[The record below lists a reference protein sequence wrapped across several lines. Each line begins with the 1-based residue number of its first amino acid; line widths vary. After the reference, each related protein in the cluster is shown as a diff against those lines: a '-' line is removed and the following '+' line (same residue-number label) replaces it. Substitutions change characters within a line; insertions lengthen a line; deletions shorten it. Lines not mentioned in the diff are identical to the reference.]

1 MVHLLVLGVVL
12 QLAPSDAAHKR
23 RRARSKQAATRLVRG
38 PTSANTP
45 GRAAHQAAVALG
57 PAGLLAVCRLTVCAR
72 LLVLLLLLMST
83 AVLWLLWGV
92 LPALIVVVMLLLVW
106 GRASVLPAVLRL
118 AVLLLGW
125 WPAAVAVLLL
135 AGMRGGAV
143 VWLRGRLVS
152 ALLGRVGAL
161 MEGVSYYVTG
171 WNGGA
176 VATEMVCCQGGH
188 RKDRIGVSRTC

>member
-1 MVHLLVLGVVL
+1 M
-12 QLAPSDAAHKR
+12 
-23 RRARSKQAATRLVRG
+23 RG

-72 LLVLLLLLMST
+72 LLVLLLLAVVLLLGRAAVMLLLLLMST
-83 AVLWLLWGV
+83 AVLWLLGRI

-152 ALLGRVGAL
+152 ALLGRVRAL
-161 MEGVSYYVTG
+161 MEVVSYYVTE
-171 WNGGA
+171 WDGGA
-176 VATEMVCCQGGH
+176 VATEMGCCQGGH
-188 RKDRIGVSRTC
+188 RKDRIGVPRTC